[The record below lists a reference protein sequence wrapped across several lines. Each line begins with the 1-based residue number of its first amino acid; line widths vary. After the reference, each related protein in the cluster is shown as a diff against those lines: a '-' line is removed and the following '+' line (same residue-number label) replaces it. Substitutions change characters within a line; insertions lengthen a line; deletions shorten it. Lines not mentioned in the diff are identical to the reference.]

1 MADIENYLPYF
12 VKALSGA
19 VGASSL
25 SIFWT
30 TKALADKG
38 KFIAGALTGALGSFG
53 AVFFS
58 GVVMQR
64 FGIDHNNFDNI
75 MATSFVLGIGAVG
88 IISGI
93 GQWFKNREGKDIGEM
108 VRDAKD
114 DITGASK

>member
-38 KFIAGALTGALGSFG
+38 KFIAGALT
-53 AVFFS
+53 